1 MSKIVVLANQKGG
14 AGKTITTFNLAA
26 ELARLGK
33 TVLMVDLDP
42 QSSLTHMLG
51 IVADEQNL
59 ASVLGIIERGT
70 MEIVDIICP
79 IRERLDLAPGDIL
92 LSRTEVGLVVR
103 PAREYQLK
111 RALDTLM
118 GRYDFVLVDS
128 PPSLGLLV
136 INALIA
142 AQWVIVPTQLD
153 TLALRGLGLFIE
165 TLAET
170 QVEYNQTAKL
180 MGVLPTMVDLRPVH
194 ARDVLHALQSRQDL
208 CVFET
213 IIPRTIRFS
222 EAALKQQPLAYYE
235 PENPG
240 SIAFVN
246 LAKEVI
252 SRATQ

>member
-1 MSKIVVLANQKGG
+1 MAKIIVLANQKGG
-14 AGKTITTFNLAA
+14 VGKTITTFNLAT
-26 ELARLGK
+26 ELARLDK

-42 QSSLTHMLG
+42 QSSLTHTLN
-51 IVADEQNL
+51 IDAEEQNL
-59 ASVLGIIERGT
+59 ATVLGITERGA
-70 MEIVDIICP
+70 MEIVDIIRP

-111 RALDTLM
+111 RVLDGIM
-118 GRYDFVLVDS
+118 GRYDFILIDS

-142 AQWVIVPTQLD
+142 AEWVIVPTQLD
-153 TLALRGLGLFIE
+153 TLALRGLGLFVE

-170 QVEYNQTAKL
+170 QADYSQTAKL

-194 ARDVLHALQSRQDL
+194 ARDVLQALQSRQDL

-213 IIPRTIRFS
+213 TIPRTIRFS
-222 EAALKQQPLAYYE
+222 EAALKQQPLADYE

-240 SIAFVN
+240 AVAFAN

-252 SRATQ
+252 SRVT